1 MERPWRL
8 AFAGGGTGGHLV
20 PGLHLLA
27 HRRAA
32 QPEAEVAPLLWLTA
46 GRAIEERVL
55 APAEKRLG
63 LTILRRS
70 MGLEREGGGAPS
82 ALSSL
87 LRVPRAVA
95 RARAALREQQSEA
108 LLALGGLSSVPAIL
122 AARSLGLPTA
132 LLEVNAV
139 PGKAT
144 RRFGP
149 LCTRVL
155 HAFPSS
161 LPTGAPRGERHL
173 ISGPPLTPELSSAPG
188 PALRARV
195 CRELGLDPRRRLLLV
210 VGGSQGARALNR
222 FVAEH
227 GALLIDAGAA
237 LIHQAG
243 PGRLGDTLDAHALA
257 NASGAYHA
265 AEYFDPLLPLL
276 QSADLVLCRGGAST
290 LWELAAV
297 GVPAWIVPY
306 PHHKDRHQEH
316 NAARLGAGARVVP
329 EERLDQ
335 SLARELCHWLAPE
348 LSRQREQRAQSL
360 RASVP
365 RDGAQRI
372 WETLARLCARPLPP
386 APAGLDLGLSAG
398 EFEPGSEPDW
408 LRPALP
414 RRVHFLGLGGAGVS
428 GAARLLAARGHRLSG
443 HDPRPSPLLA
453 GLEAQ
458 GIAIEVGPSRPESLP
473 ADAQLVVRSA
483 AVPDQDPQVL
493 AARERQVPVLKYAQ
507 ILRHLA
513 APARTLAV
521 AGTHGKTSSAWL
533 LHHTLAALTSGSG
546 CLIGGRCRRLDTNAV
561 PPGPEGWFALEAC
574 EFDRSFLELDPRAAL
589 ITNVEA
595 EHLDCFGDFA
605 GVVRAFEQ
613 FASRLAPE
621 GLLVLGREVPESI
634 ERAARCAVWRLGRE
648 LELVSLGQ
656 ERGRYRFDLS
666 GPGFRLQSVRL
677 EVIGRFQM
685 ENAALALA
693 LALGATRAGSAAG
706 QNTAGELERARAG
719 IALYPGAARR
729 LEPWGRYGEIEL
741 LHDYA
746 HHPTELRVTLEALR
760 EAFPDR
766 PLCVLFQPHQA
777 GRTARFLDDFAAA
790 LRLADRSVVAD
801 VYGAR
806 AHSDSGHGQR
816 GPGELSRELVAAARS
831 LGADARYGG
840 PPRAAAELFAHA
852 LPPRAAAVV
861 LGAGDIEEVKHDL
874 DRELALRPS
883 VARTPEP

>member
-27 HRRAA
+27 QRRAA
-32 QPEAEVAPLLWLTA
+32 LPRAEAEPLLWLTA

-63 LTILRRS
+63 LVIERRS
-70 MGLEREGGGAPS
+70 MGLEVDGGGAPS
-82 ALSSL
+82 TLSSL
-87 LRVPRAVA
+87 LRAPRAVA
-95 RARAALREQQSEA
+95 RARSALVRHQSQV

-139 PGKAT
+139 PGRAT
-144 RRFGP
+144 RQFGP

-173 ISGPPLTPELSSAPG
+173 VSGPPLAPELYAPRD
-188 PALRARV
+188 PAERARV
-195 CRELGLDPRRRLLLV
+195 CRELGLDPRRRILLV

-227 GALLIDAGAA
+227 GGLLIEAGAA

-243 PGRLGDTLDAHALA
+243 PGRLGDTLEAHALA

-276 QSADLVLCRGGAST
+276 RSADLVLCRGGAST

-306 PHHKDRHQEH
+306 PHHRDRHQEH
-316 NAARLGAGARVVP
+316 NAARLGAGVRLVP
-329 EERLDQ
+329 EERLDL

-348 LSRQREQRAQSL
+348 LFHQREQRAQSL
-360 RASVP
+360 RAAMP

-372 WETLARLCARPLPP
+372 WETLAELCGRPRPP
-386 APAGLDLGLSAG
+386 APPAFEAAEAAAESAS
-398 EFEPGSEPDW
+398 PGDRDW

-414 RRVHFLGLGGAGVS
+414 RRIHFLGLGGAGVS
-428 GAARLLAARGHRLSG
+428 GAARLLAARGLRLSG

-458 GIAIEVGPSRPESLP
+458 GIAVEIGPSRPESLP

-483 AVPDQDPQVL
+483 AVPDHDAQVA

-513 APARTLAV
+513 APGRTLAV

-533 LHHTLAALTSGSG
+533 LYHTLAALHAGSG
-546 CLIGGRCRRLDTNAV
+546 CLVGGRCRRLDTNAV
-561 PPGPEGWFALEAC
+561 APGPEGWFALEAC
-574 EFDRSFLELDPRAAL
+574 EFDRSFLELEPRAAL

-613 FASRLAPE
+613 FASRLDPQ
-621 GLLVLGREVPESI
+621 GLLVLGREVPESV
-634 ERAARCAVWRLGRE
+634 ERAARCPVWRLGRE
-648 LELVSLGQ
+648 LELVPLGQ
-656 ERGRYRFDLS
+656 ERGRYRFDLT
-666 GPGFRLQSVRL
+666 GPGFRLNAVRL
-677 EVIGRFQM
+677 DVIGRFQM

-693 LALGATRAGSAAG
+693 LALGATRAAGASG
-706 QNTAGELERARAG
+706 QNPERELERARTG
-719 IALYPGAARR
+719 IAQYPGAARR

-766 PLCVLFQPHQA
+766 PLCVLFQPHQS

-790 LRLADRSVVAD
+790 LRLADRCVVSD

-806 AHSDSGHGQR
+806 AHSDSGHGER
-816 GPGELSRELVAAARS
+816 GPAELARALVEAARS

-852 LPPRAAAVV
+852 LPQTAAAVV
-861 LGAGDIEEVKHDL
+861 FGAGDIEEVKHDL

-883 VARTPEP
+883 VARAPEP